1 MFLEAP
7 GVEVRVTQEVEA
19 ILEVRVV
26 IAAPE
31 VAPEVALGVAL
42 KVALEVALEVVREL
56 AREVVQCPATE
67 VKVSPEVGA
76 PAEVEVN
83 PLRDHLAVYLQVQSD
98 SNQINFIPSDLP
110 VEKNATIM
118 PSIVRN

>member
-19 ILEVRVV
+19 ILEVRAV
-26 IAAPE
+26 I
-31 VAPEVALGVAL
+31 VAPE
-42 KVALEVALEVVREL
+42 VALEVALEVVREL

-67 VKVSPEVGA
+67 VRVSPEAGA
-76 PAEVEVN
+76 PAEVEAS
-83 PLRDHLAVYLQVQSD
+83 PFRDHLAVYLQVQSD
-98 SNQINFIPSDLP
+98 SNQINFIPSDLS

>member
-19 ILEVRVV
+19 ILEVRAV
-26 IAAPE
+26 I
-31 VAPEVALGVAL
+31 VAPE
-42 KVALEVALEVVREL
+42 VALEVALEVVRKL

>member
-26 IAAPE
+26 IVAPE

-42 KVALEVALEVVREL
+42 EVVRKL

-118 PSIVRN
+118 LSIVRN